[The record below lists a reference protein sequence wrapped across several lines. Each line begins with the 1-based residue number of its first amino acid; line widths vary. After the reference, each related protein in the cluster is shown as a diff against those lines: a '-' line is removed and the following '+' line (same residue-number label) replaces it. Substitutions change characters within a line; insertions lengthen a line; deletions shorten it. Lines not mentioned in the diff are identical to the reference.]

1 MNNMNKKKTMLLTL
15 ISILTLTL
23 ITLGVSLAFF
33 NYMKKG
39 TTENSVKTGTITFLY
54 TEVDAKGAGIS
65 IEDAL
70 PMTDEQGKAQTGNGN
85 VFNFKVTSTTTKD
98 VSIPYEVTAR
108 QSKDSTLDNK
118 MVRIYLTEV
127 DGNTEKQLLLDNYN
141 NLNQT
146 SQSLVK
152 AGVIEKTIYT
162 DTVPASSTNY
172 EKNFRLRMWV
182 DENTD
187 FSPVKDDN
195 GNDTYPYNGKTFT
208 ITVNVYSNG
217 KVVVAPTSRKLGE
230 AIKEDNTLITTTP
243 DLTKTV
249 TAAGETAG
257 LYSSTDTNS
266 GDATYYF
273 RGNVANNN
281 VKFAGLDWKV
291 VRVNEDGTV
300 KLVLKDTVNT
310 NNKYFTNAYNSEL
323 SSYYSNSNLKALA
336 DEWYKTNI
344 SEYGKY
350 VAYENY
356 CEQARVVQYSSNL
369 TDVKA
374 SMKVKDEYTP
384 TFKCETDTNGYGN
397 VYTKIALLT
406 YDEMVYAGSA
416 STGGMTDNYLS
427 NESSYWT
434 MSPAGYNWGGHVWI
448 SYTNYFSTS
457 STNTYYALRPV
468 ISLTSETKAT
478 GTGTEQDPY
487 IVVIDS
493 GDQSDN
499 GALYVSSGS
508 SLNTEIM
515 KKPIITTSPTLT
527 ATSITNKE
535 NGLYQ
540 STDTNSGN
548 VTYYFRGTTLNNY
561 VKFADRLWRIIR
573 INEDGTVRMITNNLI
588 DSDSTIKSSFKK
600 YSANLTPSDMY
611 YSGSDIKNT
620 IDNWY
625 TTNLQAYDSKIATSS
640 YCEQAKA
647 AKESR
652 YVDGSET
659 NMTLYSSYTPNF
671 KCTNDTAGHGELNL
685 KIGLINYD
693 ELIYAGNYYTNGTSN
708 YDTYL
713 STKYDCE
720 LCSQNTFWTM
730 SPSGSYKGSSN
741 NSTYYFPALWTL
753 DYAGIVNSSTV
764 EIELGIRPV
773 INLNKDTVVTG
784 TGTYSDP
791 YIVK

>member
-1 MNNMNKKKTMLLTL
+1 MNKKKTMLLTL
-15 ISILTLTL
+15 VSILTLTL

-127 DGNTEKQLLLDNYN
+127 DGNAEKQLLLDNYS

-187 FSPVKDDN
+187 FSPVKDED

-243 DLTKTV
+243 DLTKTA

-266 GDATYYF
+266 GSATYYF

-300 KLVLKDTVNT
+300 KLVLKDIVDT
-310 NNKYFTNAYNSEL
+310 NNNKFTNDYGVEQ
-323 SSYYSNSNLKALA
+323 SSYYSNSNLKVFI

-356 CEQARVVQYSSNL
+356 CEQARTVPSTSYS
-369 TDVKA
+369 TDTKA
-374 SMKVKDEYTP
+374 DMKIIYLYTP
-384 TFKCETDTNGYGN
+384 TFKCEVDANNHGN

-406 YDEMVYAGSA
+406 YDEIMYAGSA
-416 STGGMTDNYLS
+416 FNHNGGIKDNYLVS
-427 NESSYWT
+427 DSSYWT
-434 MSPAGYNWGGHVWI
+434 MSPAGYSSAGYTWKTDIDYLSTDNTGN
-448 SYTNYFSTS
+448 SY
-457 STNTYYALRPV
+457 AIRPV

-499 GALYVSSGS
+499 GALYVSNGN

-515 KKPIITTSPTLT
+515 KNNIITTAPTLT
-527 ATSITNKE
+527 AISYTNKE
-535 NGLYQ
+535 NGLYK

-548 VTYYFRGTTLNNY
+548 PTYYFRGAAFNNY

-573 INEDGTVRMITNNLI
+573 INEDGTVRMITDDLI
-588 DSDSTIKSSFKK
+588 AEGSSLSSKFKASSTGFTI
-600 YSANLTPSDMY
+600 SDMY
-611 YSGSDIKNT
+611 YSNSDAKNT
-620 IDNWY
+620 IENWY

-647 AKESR
+647 ASENG
-652 YVDGSET
+652 YLTGSET
-659 NMTLYSSYTPNF
+659 NMTLYSSYTPSF
-671 KCTNDTAGHGELNL
+671 KCVDDTNGHGELKL
-685 KIGLINYD
+685 KVGLINYD
-693 ELIYAGNYYTNGTSN
+693 ELIYAGNYYSN
-708 YDTYL
+708 KENNHNYL
-713 STKYDCE
+713 STYYNYGYDE
-720 LCSQNTFWTM
+720 NHTLTM
-730 SPSGSYKGSSN
+730 SPAGVYK
-741 NSTYYFPALWTL
+741 STLN
-753 DYAGIVNSSTV
+753 GSTV
-764 EIELGIRPV
+764 YYPKLWIYRDSGRMEVNNIEIEYRIRPV
-773 INLNKDTVVTG
+773 INLNKDTIVTG

>member
-15 ISILTLTL
+15 VSILTLTL

-249 TAAGETAG
+249 TDAGETSG

-273 RGNVANNN
+273 RGDVTNNN

-300 KLVLKDTVNT
+300 KLVLKDSATT
-310 NNKYFTNAYNSEL
+310 AKYNEFYYQIKDGM
-323 SSYYSNSNLKALA
+323 YYSTSDAKTIMDN
-336 DEWYKTNI
+336 WYKTNI

-356 CEQARVVQYSSNL
+356 CEQARTVHYSSQIKNSG
-369 TDVKA
+369 TDVKTY
-374 SMKVKDEYTP
+374 DTYTP
-384 TFKCETDTNGYGN
+384 TFKCETDANGYGN

-406 YDEMVYAGSA
+406 YDEVVYAGNTRNNFGNQ
-416 STGGMTDNYLS
+416 STNYLY
-427 NESSYWT
+427 NEKNSWLMTPSGYDDSYFADVW
-434 MSPAGYNWGGHVWI
+434 MNYGNSFSYNNGGI
-448 SYTNYFSTS
+448 AYD
-457 STNTYYALRPV
+457 LRPV

-487 IVVIDS
+487 VVVIDS

-499 GALYVSSGS
+499 GALYVNSGS

-515 KKPIITTSPTLT
+515 KNKIITTAPTLT
-527 ATSITNKE
+527 KTTYQTAE
-535 NGLYQ
+535 QGLYK
-540 STDTNSGN
+540 STDTNSGEP
-548 VTYYFRGTTLNNY
+548 TYYFRGGVLNNY
-561 VKFADRLWRIIR
+561 IKFADRLWRIIR
-573 INEDGTVRMITNNLI
+573 INEDGTVRILMDDVTA
-588 DSDSTIKSSFKK
+588 DGTVEFKTWASD
-600 YSANLTPSDMY
+600 LTQKDMY
-611 YSGSDIKNT
+611 YSNSKLKT
-620 IDNWY
+620 TVDNWY
-625 TTNLQAYDSKIATSS
+625 ATNLQAYDSKIATSTF
-640 YCEQAKA
+640 CEQARA
-647 AKESR
+647 S
-652 YVDGSET
+652 DSSSHITGSNV
-659 NMTLYSSYTPNF
+659 NMTLYNSYTPSF
-671 KCTNDTAGHGELNL
+671 KCETDANGYGIVNS
-685 KIGLINYD
+685 KIGLITYD
-693 ELIYAGNYYTNGTSN
+693 EAVFNGGYNSSVNYFITIAYRDTNGADYN
-708 YDTYL
+708 KQY
-713 STKYDCE
+713 
-720 LCSQNTFWTM
+720 WTM
-730 SPSGSYKGSSN
+730 SPAGTYKGTTSKGD
-741 NSTYYFPALWTL
+741 YYSPYVWRIEAIGRLG
-753 DYAGIVNSSTV
+753 AV
-764 EIELGIRPV
+764 EATSKQYIRPV

>member
-1 MNNMNKKKTMLLTL
+1 MNKKKTMLLTL
-15 ISILTLTL
+15 VSILTLTL

-187 FSPVKDDN
+187 FSPVKDED

-208 ITVNVYSNG
+208 VTVNVYSNG

-249 TAAGETAG
+249 TEAGETSG

-273 RGNVANNN
+273 RGDVTNNN

-300 KLVLKDTVNT
+300 KLVLKDSAATA
-310 NNKYFTNAYNSEL
+310 KYNEFYYQIKDGM
-323 SSYYSNSNLKALA
+323 YYSTSDAKMIMDN
-336 DEWYKTNI
+336 WYKTNI

-356 CEQARVVQYSSNL
+356 CEQARTVHYSSQIKNSG
-369 TDVKA
+369 TDVKTY
-374 SMKVKDEYTP
+374 DTYTP
-384 TFKCETDTNGYGN
+384 TFKCETDANGYGN

-406 YDEMVYAGSA
+406 YDEVVYAGNTRNNFGNQSA
-416 STGGMTDNYLS
+416 NYLY
-427 NESSYWT
+427 NEKNSWLMTPSGYDDSYFADVW
-434 MSPAGYNWGGHVWI
+434 MNYGNSFSYNNGGI
-448 SYTNYFSTS
+448 AYD
-457 STNTYYALRPV
+457 LRPV

-499 GALYVSSGS
+499 GALYVNSGS

-515 KKPIITTSPTLT
+515 KNKIITTAPTLT
-527 ATSITNKE
+527 KTTYQTTE
-535 NGLYQ
+535 QGLYK
-540 STDTNSGN
+540 SIDTNSGEP
-548 VTYYFRGTTLNNY
+548 TYYFRGGVLNNY
-561 VKFADRLWRIIR
+561 IKFADRLWRIIR
-573 INEDGTVRMITNNLI
+573 INEDGTVRILMDDVTA
-588 DSDSTIKSSFKK
+588 DGTVEFKTWASD
-600 YSANLTPSDMY
+600 LTQKDMY
-611 YSGSDIKNT
+611 YSNSKLKT
-620 IDNWY
+620 TVDNWY
-625 TTNLQAYDSKIATSS
+625 ATNLQAYDSKIATSTF
-640 YCEQAKA
+640 CEQARA
-647 AKESR
+647 S
-652 YVDGSET
+652 DSSSHITGSNV
-659 NMTLYSSYTPNF
+659 NMTLYNSYTPSF
-671 KCTNDTAGHGELNL
+671 KCETDANGYGIINS
-685 KIGLINYD
+685 KIGLITYD
-693 ELIYAGNYYTNGTSN
+693 EAVFNGGYNSSVNYFITIAYRDASGADNN
-708 YDTYL
+708 KQY
-713 STKYDCE
+713 
-720 LCSQNTFWTM
+720 WTM
-730 SPSGSYKGSSN
+730 SPAGTYKGTTSKGD
-741 NSTYYFPALWTL
+741 YYSPYVWRIEAIGRLG
-753 DYAGIVNSSTV
+753 AV
-764 EIELGIRPV
+764 EATSKQFIRPV

>member
-1 MNNMNKKKTMLLTL
+1 
-15 ISILTLTL
+15 
-23 ITLGVSLAFF
+23 
-33 NYMKKG
+33 
-39 TTENSVKTGTITFLY
+39 
-54 TEVDAKGAGIS
+54 
-65 IEDAL
+65 
-70 PMTDEQGKAQTGNGN
+70 MTDEQGKAQTGNGN

-208 ITVNVYSNG
+208 VTVNVYSNG

-249 TAAGETAG
+249 TEAGETSG

-273 RGNVANNN
+273 RGDVTNNN

-300 KLVLKDTVNT
+300 KLVLKDSAATA
-310 NNKYFTNAYNSEL
+310 KYNEFYYQIKDGM
-323 SSYYSNSNLKALA
+323 YYSTSDAKMIMDN
-336 DEWYKTNI
+336 WYKTNI

-356 CEQARVVQYSSNL
+356 CEQARTVHYSSQIKNSG
-369 TDVKA
+369 TDVKTY
-374 SMKVKDEYTP
+374 DTYTP
-384 TFKCETDTNGYGN
+384 TFKCETDANGYGN

-406 YDEMVYAGSA
+406 YDEVVYAGNTRNNFGNQSA
-416 STGGMTDNYLS
+416 NYLY
-427 NESSYWT
+427 NEKNSWLMTPSGYDDSYFADVW
-434 MSPAGYNWGGHVWI
+434 MNYGNSFSYNNGGI
-448 SYTNYFSTS
+448 AYD
-457 STNTYYALRPV
+457 LRPV

-499 GALYVSSGS
+499 GALYVNSGS

-515 KKPIITTSPTLT
+515 KNKIITTAPTLT
-527 ATSITNKE
+527 KTTYQTTE
-535 NGLYQ
+535 QGLYK
-540 STDTNSGN
+540 SIDTNSGEP
-548 VTYYFRGTTLNNY
+548 TYYFRGGVLNNY
-561 VKFADRLWRIIR
+561 IKFADRLWRIIR
-573 INEDGTVRMITNNLI
+573 INEDGTVRILMDDVTA
-588 DSDSTIKSSFKK
+588 DGTVEFKTWASD
-600 YSANLTPSDMY
+600 LTQKDMY
-611 YSGSDIKNT
+611 YSNSKLKT
-620 IDNWY
+620 TVDNWY
-625 TTNLQAYDSKIATSS
+625 ATNLQAYDSKIATSTF
-640 YCEQAKA
+640 CEQARA
-647 AKESR
+647 S
-652 YVDGSET
+652 DSSSHITGSNV
-659 NMTLYSSYTPNF
+659 NMTLYNSYTPSF
-671 KCTNDTAGHGELNL
+671 KCETDANGYGIINS
-685 KIGLINYD
+685 KIGLITYD
-693 ELIYAGNYYTNGTSN
+693 EAVFNGGYNSSVNYFITIAYRDASGADNN
-708 YDTYL
+708 KQY
-713 STKYDCE
+713 
-720 LCSQNTFWTM
+720 WTM
-730 SPSGSYKGSSN
+730 SPAGTYKGTTSKGD
-741 NSTYYFPALWTL
+741 YYSPYVWRIEAIGRLG
-753 DYAGIVNSSTV
+753 AV
-764 EIELGIRPV
+764 EATSKQFIRPV